1 MDVARGRRSERVLVG
16 VSLAQLACGS
26 SGAAVAIRRGHAYD
40 VGFTKGAPE
49 RVMASGYLAERLV
62 RHRLG
67 RHGWEPVESPMVAA
81 GVGLSI
87 GMFLSGRRL
96 GARGP

>member
-26 SGAAVAIRRGHAYD
+26 SGAVVAIRRGHAYD

-49 RVMASGYLAERLV
+49 RVARDAILTGTASSAPVGGPDRERPS
-62 RHRLG
+62 G
-67 RHGWEPVESPMVAA
+67 
-81 GVGLSI
+81 
-87 GMFLSGRRL
+87 GRRWVTS
-96 GARGP
+96 R